1 MHGGG
6 AVAVSAPPDSDLTL
20 TIVDSSFADNA
31 YGGCSLGGGAVV
43 VALGN
48 GSHGL
53 VSLSTTQFVDNRA
66 EVGGGAVAVTVT
78 PPDVGSGH
86 APPDVGSGHAP
97 PDVGSGHA
105 PPDVG
110 SGHAPGDGVAVI
122 GAGRDRGRQ
131 HEGLSESVPVVAYC
145 SLTAA
150 DCVFE
155 GNSAGDAAGQCV
167 LPSYSDLTG
176 GGAVLVQLS
185 SAQDVV
191 QVSNCTFRENTVT
204 ALG

>member
-6 AVAVSAPPDSDLTL
+6 AVAVTAPPDSDLTL

-78 PPDVGSGH
+78 
-86 APPDVGSGHAP
+86 
-97 PDVGSGHA
+97 

-191 QVSNCTFRENTVT
+191 QVSNCTFRENAVT